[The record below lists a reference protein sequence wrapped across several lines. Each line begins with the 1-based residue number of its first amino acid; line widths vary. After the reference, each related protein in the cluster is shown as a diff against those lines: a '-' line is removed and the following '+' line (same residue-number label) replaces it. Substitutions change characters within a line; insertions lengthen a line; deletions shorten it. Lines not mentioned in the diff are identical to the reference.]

1 MSQQRM
7 AGGNQFQNDMK
18 QAAKGP
24 GGQEHK
30 TKPASLIGGGAW
42 DTQVSRESQQKN
54 NAAIQGSTG
63 AANLADYIN
72 VSKSATQGNNS
83 FSVDSA
89 NKFTNNTRDQS
100 NVNKQ
105 QNAGFSDS
113 RVSNN
118 VDFANKNMDNNM
130 ARNEGFAMKTTN
142 NFINNA
148 KNHREDN
155 TAKATQFA
163 DRTVD
168 KYIAKNKGNQT
179 TNVSQLDQGI
189 RSQPIY
195 DKAYSDV
202 QSNNTYGDMYAYGR
216 KELPGW
222 NRGDSMKGVES
233 PDFKGMYDQTKD
245 DLDRF
250 KI

>member
-1 MSQQRM
+1 M
-7 AGGNQFQNDMK
+7 AGDNQFQQDMK

-30 TKPASLIGGGAW
+30 TKPATLFGAGAW
-42 DTQVSRESQQKN
+42 DTQVARESQQKD

-83 FSVDSA
+83 FSIDSA

-100 NVNKQ
+100 NVSKQ
-105 QNAGFSDS
+105 QNMGFSDS

-163 DRTVD
+163 NQTVD
-168 KYIAKNKGNQT
+168 KYMAKNKGNQV
-179 TNVSQLDQGI
+179 TNVARLDTAI

-202 QSNNTYGDMYAYGR
+202 QGNNTYGDMYSYGR
-216 KELPGW
+216 KELPNW
-222 NRGDSMKGVES
+222 AQSTPMKGTEA
-233 PDFKGMYDQTKD
+233 PDFQGIYNQTKD
-245 DLDRF
+245 DLDNY